1 MNDQLWQLPPVNKL
15 TTLEQTLT
23 QPSPLELF
31 RPDWPGAE
39 DVTIYVKR
47 DDKIHPVVSGNK
59 WRKLKQF
66 IYGYAEQYL
75 DGAAFEEGLP
85 QNADGDS
92 PDAEESSFIAEVSSF
107 SAEGSSSTAEGSSS
121 TAEGSFNAEGSLYA
135 KGSVRLI
142 SFGGGFSNHLHAL
155 GYVCYTLGIPLTAI
169 IRGDYSATPT
179 PMISDL
185 TSWNVDIEY
194 VDRITYKKRDSAE
207 YLNTLKE
214 RFSPAITIPEGGSQ
228 EQAIGG
234 VAELVSEIAEA
245 LAANNNA
252 EFDTI
257 IAPVASGATMA
268 GIITA
273 LTPNQ
278 HAIGIGVLKGQD
290 YLESLVN
297 QFLAPALLAK
307 EIMTKELAAK
317 APASNDEERKTNS
330 NWHINHEYHCGG
342 YAKAPPYLKAFCE
355 NFNNAMPFKIEP
367 VYSGKVF
374 FALKDMLK
382 KGTFKSGSK
391 IIVLHTGGLQG
402 AR

>member
-31 RPDWPGAE
+31 TPDWPGAE

-75 DGAAFEEGLP
+75 DGA
-85 QNADGDS
+85 
-92 PDAEESSFIAEVSSF
+92 EESSF
-107 SAEGSSSTAEGSSS
+107 T
-121 TAEGSFNAEGSLYA
+121 A

-155 GYVCYTLGIPLTAI
+155 GYVCHTLGIPLSAI

-207 YLNTLKE
+207 YLNSLKE
-214 RFSPAITIPEGGSQ
+214 RFSPAIIIPEGGSQ
-228 EQAIGG
+228 EQAISG
-234 VAELVSEIAEA
+234 VAELVSEITEA
-245 LAANNNA
+245 LATNHNTQ
-252 EFDTI
+252 FDTI

-268 GIITA
+268 GIVSA

-297 QFLAPALLAK
+297 QFLPPAILTKKIVTKELLTK
-307 EIMTKELAAK
+307 ELMTKELAAK
-317 APASNDEERKTNS
+317 APAINVEENKANS
-330 NWHINHEYHCGG
+330 NWHINHKYHCGG
-342 YAKAPPYLKAFCE
+342 YAKVPPYLKAFCE
-355 NFNNAMPFKIEP
+355 NFNNAMPFDIEP

>member
-31 RPDWPGAE
+31 TPDWPGAE

-75 DGAAFEEGLP
+75 DGAEGSI
-85 QNADGDS
+85 N
-92 PDAEESSFIAEVSSF
+92 
-107 SAEGSSSTAEGSSS
+107 AEGST
-121 TAEGSFNAEGSLYA
+121 NAEGSLHAEGSSCIA
-135 KGSVRLI
+135 KSSVRLI

-155 GYVCYTLGIPLTAI
+155 GYVCHTLGIPLSAI

-207 YLNTLKE
+207 YLNSLKE
-214 RFSPAITIPEGGSQ
+214 RFSPAIIIPEGGSQ
-228 EQAIGG
+228 EQAIAG

-245 LAANNNA
+245 LATNHNT

-257 IAPVASGATMA
+257 IAPVASGATMG
-268 GIITA
+268 GIVSA

-297 QFLAPALLAK
+297 QFLPPAILTKKIVTK
-307 EIMTKELAAK
+307 ELMTKELAAK
-317 APASNDEERKTNS
+317 APAINVEENKANS
-330 NWHINHEYHCGG
+330 NWHINHKYHCGG

-355 NFNNAMPFKIEP
+355 NFNNAMPFKVEP

>member
-31 RPDWPGAE
+31 TPDWPGAE

-59 WRKLKQF
+59 WRKLKQI

-75 DGAAFEEGLP
+75 DRAEFEEELP

-92 PDAEESSFIAEVSSF
+92 PDAEESSII
-107 SAEGSSSTAEGSSS
+107 AEGSSLTAEGSSF
-121 TAEGSFNAEGSLYA
+121 TAKS
-135 KGSVRLI
+135 SVRLI

-155 GYVCYTLGIPLTAI
+155 GYVCHTLGIPLSAI

-207 YLNTLKE
+207 YLNSLKE
-214 RFSPAITIPEGGSQ
+214 RFSPAIIIPEGGSQ
-228 EQAIGG
+228 EQAVAG
-234 VAELVSEIAEA
+234 VAELVSEITEA
-245 LAANNNA
+245 LATNHNTQ
-252 EFDTI
+252 FDTI

-268 GIITA
+268 GIVSA

-297 QFLAPALLAK
+297 QFLPPAILTKKIVTK
-307 EIMTKELAAK
+307 EILTKELMTKELAVK
-317 APASNDEERKTNS
+317 APANNEEENKANS
-330 NWHINHEYHCGG
+330 NWHINHDYHCGG

-355 NFNNAMPFKIEP
+355 NFNHAMPFKVEP

>member
-1 MNDQLWQLPPVNKL
+1 MNKL
-15 TTLEQTLT
+15 TAFEQTLT
-23 QPSPLELF
+23 LPSPLEVF
-31 RPDWPGAE
+31 TPDWPGAE
-39 DVTIYVKR
+39 DVTIYIKR

-59 WRKLKQF
+59 WRKLQPF
-66 IYGYAEQYL
+66 IHEYTKQYL
-75 DGAAFEEGLP
+75 GDVPSKDELSQKADRLSSGAR
-85 QNADGDS
+85 
-92 PDAEESSFIAEVSSF
+92 
-107 SAEGSSSTAEGSSS
+107 GSSEAQD
-121 TAEGSFNAEGSLYA
+121 
-135 KGSVRLI
+135 SVRLI

-155 GYVCYTLGIPLTAI
+155 GYVCHTLGIPLTAI

-185 TSWNVDIEY
+185 NSWNVDIEY
-194 VDRITYKKRDSAE
+194 VDRITYKKRECAE

-214 RFSPAITIPEGGSQ
+214 RFSPAIVIPEGGSQ
-228 EQAIGG
+228 KQAIEG
-234 VAELVSEIAEA
+234 VAELVGEITEA
-245 LAANNNA
+245 LATNHNTQ
-252 EFDTI
+252 FDTV

-268 GIITA
+268 GIVSA

-297 QFLAPALLAK
+297 QFLPADLVAK
-307 EIMTKELAAK
+307 EILTKELAAK
-317 APASNDEERKTNS
+317 APASNEEENKANS

-355 NFNNAMPFKIEP
+355 HFNQTMPFNIEP

-382 KGTFKSGSK
+382 QGTFKSGSK

>member
-1 MNDQLWQLPPVNKL
+1 MNKL
-15 TTLEQTLT
+15 TALEQTLT
-23 QPSPLELF
+23 QPSPLDLF
-31 RPDWPGAE
+31 TPDWPGAE

-66 IYGYAEQYL
+66 IYEYAEKHL
-75 DGAAFEEGLP
+75 DGAEFEKRLP
-85 QNADGDS
+85 QNTDGGSFHADG
-92 PDAEESSFIAEVSSF
+92 SFD
-107 SAEGSSSTAEGSSS
+107 
-121 TAEGSFNAEGSLYA
+121 AEGSFNAEGSSFTA

-155 GYVCYTLGIPLTAI
+155 GYVCHTLGIPLTAI
-169 IRGDYSATPT
+169 IRGDYSAAPT

-185 TSWNVDIEY
+185 ISWNVNIEY
-194 VDRITYKKRDSAE
+194 VDRITYKKRDSTD
-207 YLNTLKE
+207 YLNSLKK
-214 RFSPAITIPEGGSQ
+214 RFSPAIIIPEGGSQ
-228 EQAIGG
+228 EQAIEG
-234 VAELVSEIAEA
+234 VAELVSEVAEA
-245 LAANNNA
+245 LATNHNT

-268 GIITA
+268 GIVSA
-273 LTPNQ
+273 LRPNQ

-297 QFLAPALLAK
+297 QFLAPALLAN
-307 EIMTKELAAK
+307 EIMTKELVAK
-317 APASNDEERKTNS
+317 ASADIEEENKASC

-342 YAKAPPYLKAFCE
+342 YAKMPPYLTTFCE
-355 NFNNAMPFKIEP
+355 NFNSAMPFNIEP

>member
-15 TTLEQTLT
+15 TALEQTFT

-31 RPDWPGAE
+31 TPDWPGAE

-66 IYGYAEQYL
+66 IYEYAEQHL
-75 DGAAFEEGLP
+75 DGPVFEKGLP
-85 QNADGDS
+85 QNADGEAHG
-92 PDAEESSFIAEVSSF
+92 AEESSFIAE
-107 SAEGSSSTAEGSSS
+107 GSSLTAEGSSF
-121 TAEGSFNAEGSLYA
+121 TA
-135 KGSVRLI
+135 KGSSCTAKSSVRLI

-155 GYVCYTLGIPLTAI
+155 GYVCHTLGIPLSAI
-169 IRGDYSATPT
+169 IRGDYSATQT

-207 YLNTLKE
+207 YLNSLKE
-214 RFSPAITIPEGGSQ
+214 RFSPAIIIPEGGSQ
-228 EQAIGG
+228 EQAISG
-234 VAELVSEIAEA
+234 VAELVSEITEA
-245 LAANNNA
+245 LATNHNTQ
-252 EFDTI
+252 FDTI

-268 GIITA
+268 GIVSA
-273 LTPNQ
+273 LTPKQ

-297 QFLAPALLAK
+297 QFLPPAILTKKIVTK
-307 EIMTKELAAK
+307 EILTKELMTKELAAK
-317 APASNDEERKTNS
+317 APASNEEGRKANS

-355 NFNNAMPFKIEP
+355 NFNNAMPFDIEP

>member
-31 RPDWPGAE
+31 TPDWPGAE

-75 DGAAFEEGLP
+75 DGA
-85 QNADGDS
+85 
-92 PDAEESSFIAEVSSF
+92 
-107 SAEGSSSTAEGSSS
+107 EGST
-121 TAEGSFNAEGSLYA
+121 NAEGSLHAEGSSCTA

-155 GYVCYTLGIPLTAI
+155 GYVCHTLGIPLSAI

-207 YLNTLKE
+207 YLNSLKE
-214 RFSPAITIPEGGSQ
+214 RFSPAIIIPEGGSQ
-228 EQAIGG
+228 KQAIEG

-245 LAANNNA
+245 LATNHNT

-257 IAPVASGATMA
+257 IAPVASGATMG
-268 GIITA
+268 GIVSA

-297 QFLAPALLAK
+297 QFLPPAILTK
-307 EIMTKELAAK
+307 KIVTKELAAK
-317 APASNDEERKTNS
+317 APAINVEENKANS
-330 NWHINHEYHCGG
+330 NWHINHKYHCGG

-355 NFNNAMPFKIEP
+355 NFNNAMPFKVEP

>member
-31 RPDWPGAE
+31 TPDWPGAE

-75 DGAAFEEGLP
+75 DGA
-85 QNADGDS
+85 
-92 PDAEESSFIAEVSSF
+92 
-107 SAEGSSSTAEGSSS
+107 EGST
-121 TAEGSFNAEGSLYA
+121 NAEGSLHAEGSSCTA
-135 KGSVRLI
+135 KSSVRLI

-155 GYVCYTLGIPLTAI
+155 GYVCHTLGIPLSAI

-207 YLNTLKE
+207 YLNSLKE
-214 RFSPAITIPEGGSQ
+214 RFSPAIIIPEGGSQ
-228 EQAIGG
+228 EQAIAG
-234 VAELVSEIAEA
+234 VAELVSEITEA
-245 LAANNNA
+245 LATNHNT

-257 IAPVASGATMA
+257 IAPVASGATMG
-268 GIITA
+268 GIVSA

-297 QFLAPALLAK
+297 QFLPPAILTK
-307 EIMTKELAAK
+307 KIVTKELAAK
-317 APASNDEERKTNS
+317 APAINVEENKANS
-330 NWHINHEYHCGG
+330 NWHINHKYHCGG

-355 NFNNAMPFKIEP
+355 NFNNAMPFKVEP